1 MSADDY
7 YYVDY
12 EDNQYIV
19 SYGFMSDDFPRRIE
33 ARFNTFKEVQTLTP
47 SSEYGLKLS
56 PEVRKRINKA
66 METLEAVEASQRAVD
81 AIKRSETNG

>member
-7 YYVDY
+7 YYVNY
-12 EDNQYIV
+12 EDNQYVV
-19 SYGFMSDDFPRRIE
+19 SYGFLSDDFPPRIV
-33 ARFNTFKEVQTLTP
+33 AKYNTYEEVMTSDP
-47 SSEYGLKLS
+47 GSEYGIRLS

-81 AIKRSETNG
+81 AIKRSETHG